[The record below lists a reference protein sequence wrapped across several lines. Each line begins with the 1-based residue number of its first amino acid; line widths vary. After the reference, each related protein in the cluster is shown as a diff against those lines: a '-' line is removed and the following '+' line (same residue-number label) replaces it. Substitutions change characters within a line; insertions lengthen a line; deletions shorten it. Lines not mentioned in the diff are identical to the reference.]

1 MIFFLLG
8 LLFKVQIRSQKWHE
22 LKGRFQM
29 RNKSWS
35 SESTTQDLTS
45 VADPEPGSGIG
56 CLFDPWIRDGR
67 KSASGSGMNN
77 PDRIFESLETIF
89 LLFWG
94 LKYLNSLMRI
104 RNRDPGWR
112 QFGSGIR
119 DGKKSDP
126 QHWLPQN
133 ARIRRNTEHKT
144 LWFPKRTYFHANLV
158 HIRYRSI
165 IVIYVSPLLFVIFR
179 LLCEIIFNSNCTFLF
194 YLLRKA
200 LSNCAVLFLL
210 FAAGIIVKL
219 NRTILLNLPRDSL
232 SNQALFFFLFVVL
245 CRGNHCQ
252 IVPYGSFLLYSL
264 QNF

>member
-1 MIFFLLG
+1 
-8 LLFKVQIRSQKWHE
+8 
-22 LKGRFQM
+22 
-29 RNKSWS
+29 
-35 SESTTQDLTS
+35 
-45 VADPEPGSGIG
+45 
-56 CLFDPWIRDGR
+56 
-67 KSASGSGMNN
+67 
-77 PDRIFESLETIF
+77 
-89 LLFWG
+89 
-94 LKYLNSLMRI
+94 MRI

-179 LLCEIIFNSNCTFLF
+179 LLFEIIFNSNCTFLF

-200 LSNCAVLFLL
+200 LSNRAVLFLL

-219 NRTILLNLPRDSL
+219 NQTLLLYLPRDSL
-232 SNQALFFFLFVVL
+232 SNQALLFFLFVVL

-252 IVPYGSFLLYSL
+252 IVPYGTFILYSL
-264 QNF
+264 QNFLSNCTVHFCFEIIFKLYRTFFSFLPWECLSNCAVLFCFIFVTGIIVSE